1 MKSLITFMCCLILTG
16 AISAQVPQQVRAKKN
31 TSVFNQEKQANKTTS
46 VFEQE
51 PVKKA
56 ATESATETNK
66 KNEVIKALNLP
77 AGYSSMRLK
86 LPFAT
91 EEKDYQVQKTG
102 HYFIL
107 NGDIM
112 VGDDFP
118 KTQSFSTLPNSVFFD
133 FQWANGTL
141 PIVIAPSIY
150 ENGLGG
156 VVHDAINAFNNRTEL
171 CLVPRTNQD
180 DYINIIFSPDLG
192 TAAGV
197 SSLGRQGGGQSLL
210 LGPPATYGTVMH
222 ELMHA
227 AGFYHEQCRPD
238 RDKYVRIVEANMEPG
253 RKNQF
258 QIEPGVIQSSYDYCS
273 IMHYNE
279 TAFSTNGM
287 STIVCALNGLDVPC
301 PSCIGNRSD
310 FSDKD
315 IQGIDNFYNKISRFP
330 CRTSFPNPHPQ
341 MQFASTSPLSASQE
355 AMATFRNRANMI
367 ATSMSH
373 MAGAFPTFYE
383 RREGNNILGGTI
395 FLNFSAAKWQDI
407 PLSVLGNP
415 SLDDFAA
422 RMRATQNY
430 AVQNG
435 YIGGFPTYHHVD
447 NGKGIVCGTVLI
459 NRSAADWR
467 DVPIGELGD
476 PPLDNIKARM
486 TSAHDYAVNH
496 GYLGGFPTFHHADN
510 GKGIVCG
517 IILIKKKAGEFRNVL
532 VVKGP
537 G

>member
-1 MKSLITFMCCLILTG
+1 MKSLISFICCLILNG
-16 AISAQVPQQVRAKKN
+16 VIQAQVPQQVRAKKN
-31 TSVFNQEKQANKTTS
+31 TSVFDQTPA
-46 VFEQE
+46 
-51 PVKKA
+51 KKA

-77 AGYSSMRLK
+77 SGYSTMRLK

-107 NGDIM
+107 NGDIL

-118 KTQSFSTLPNSVFFD
+118 KTLSYSTIQNSIID

-197 SSLGRQGGGQSLL
+197 SKLGRQGGGQTLF

-227 AGFYHEQCRPD
+227 AGFYHEQCRSD
-238 RDKYVRIVEANMEPG
+238 RDQFVRIVEANMEADK
-253 RKNQF
+253 KNQF
-258 QIEPGVIQSSYDYCS
+258 QIEPGITQSTYDYCS
-273 IMHYNE
+273 IMHYSP
-279 TAFSTNGM
+279 TAFSKNGM
-287 STIVCALNGLDVPC
+287 PTIFCALNGLDVSC
-301 PSCIGNRSD
+301 PSCIGNQSD

-341 MQFASTSPLSASQE
+341 MQFASTSPLAASQE

-367 ATSMSH
+367 ATTMSH
-373 MAGAFPTFYE
+373 MAGAFPTFFE

-395 FLNFSAAKWQDI
+395 FLKFSAAKWEDI

-415 SLDDFAA
+415 SIDDFAA

-459 NRSAADWR
+459 NSSAADWR

-486 TSAHDYAVNH
+486 TSAHNYAVNH
-496 GYLGGFPTFHHADN
+496 GYLGGFPTFHHADY

-517 IILIKKKAGEFRNVL
+517 IILIKKESGEFRNV
-532 VVKGP
+532 VVVEGP
-537 G
+537 R